1 MPKGYRPYLPD
12 QDLLLP
18 PSLREWMAEEH
29 LVYFVSD
36 VVDQLDLSAIH
47 AVYGEEKRGQ
57 PPYDPRLMTKLLVYG
72 YCTGVFSSRRIQKRL
87 QEDIPFKVL
96 AAGNEPDFRTISD
109 FRKIH
114 VGTLQGLF
122 EQVLEMALEVGAV
135 KVGRVTLDGTK
146 VKANAS
152 KHKAM
157 SYGRMKEKQEQL
169 RDEVKQLL
177 EQAEAADE
185 EEDRRHGSQRGD
197 ELPEE
202 LRRRETRLAKIKIAK
217 KVVEQ
222 RAREKAAAEGKSAA
236 EAKRAKPDDKDQ
248 YNFTDP
254 ESRIMKGAD
263 GFVQGYNAQ
272 ASVEPEMLLIVGQ
285 SVTEAANDKQQ
296 LEPMVE
302 AIEQQSGQ
310 RPKAV
315 LADSGYCSEE
325 NLAYLESAD
334 QPERKIDGFIATG
347 KQKHGEHRLPCK
359 PGPLP
364 KGATKVDRMKRKLQT
379 KVGKAVYAARKCVV
393 EPVFG
398 QIKQARGFR
407 QFLLRGKDKV
417 KGEWALVCLT
427 HNILR
432 LHAAIQPAERHR
444 RMFSLK
450 IAAAEFPGAIWLAG
464 TPRAGVSRRI
474 RATQGFGS
482 PAHRALFL
490 GQAPR
495 CGRKSPVHSDP
506 ARSFKIRNHR
516 ALPARHRHGGAFD
529 HQSIGTPGPARHC
542 SGCHFLSPER

>member
-1 MPKGYRPYLPD
+1 MPKGYRAYLPD

-18 PSLREWMAEEH
+18 PSLREWVAEDH

-114 VGTLQGLF
+114 IETLQGLF

-202 LRRRETRLAKIKIAK
+202 LRRRETRLAKIKLAK

-222 RAREKAAAEGKSAA
+222 RARERAAAEGKSAA
-236 EAKRAKPDDKDQ
+236 QAKRTKPDDKDQ

-285 SVTEAANDKQQ
+285 TVTEAANDKQQ

-310 RPKAV
+310 RPEAI

-432 LHAAIQPAERHR
+432 LHAAMP
-444 RMFSLK
+444 
-450 IAAAEFPGAIWLAG
+450 
-464 TPRAGVSRRI
+464 PR
-474 RATQGFGS
+474 
-482 PAHRALFL
+482 
-490 GQAPR
+490 
-495 CGRKSPVHSDP
+495 
-506 ARSFKIRNHR
+506 
-516 ALPARHRHGGAFD
+516 
-529 HQSIGTPGPARHC
+529 
-542 SGCHFLSPER
+542 

>member
-1 MPKGYRPYLPD
+1 MAKGYRAYLPE

-18 PSLREWMAEEH
+18 PSLREWLPEEH

-36 VVDQLDLSAIH
+36 VVNELDLSAIH

-109 FRKIH
+109 FRKLHIKA
-114 VGTLQGLF
+114 LQGLF
-122 EQVLEMALEVGAV
+122 EQVLTIALEAGAV
-135 KVGRVTLDGTK
+135 KIGRVSLDGTK

-157 SYGRMKEKQEQL
+157 SYGRMQDKQQQL
-169 RDEVKQLL
+169 QDEVNELL
-177 EQAEAADE
+177 KQAEAADE
-185 EEDRRHGSQRGD
+185 EEDRRHGSKRGD

-202 LRRRETRLAKIKIAK
+202 LRRRESRLAKIKAAK
-217 KVVEQ
+217 KALAQ
-222 RAREKAAAEGKSAA
+222 RAREKAAADGKPAQ
-236 EAKRAKPDDKDQ
+236 EAKRAKPEDKDQ

-263 GFVQGYNAQ
+263 GFVQAYNAQ
-272 ASVEPEMLLIVGQ
+272 AAVEPEMLLIVGQ
-285 SVTEAANDKQQ
+285 SVTEATNDKKQ

-310 RPKAV
+310 RPEAI
-315 LADSGYCSEE
+315 LADNGYCSDE
-325 NLAYLESAD
+325 NLAYLESAA
-334 QPERKIDGFIATG
+334 QPERKIEGFIATG
-347 KQKHGEHRLPCK
+347 KQKHGEHRLPC
-359 PGPLP
+359 PRGPLP
-364 KGATKVDRMKRKLQT
+364 QGATRVEKMKRKLKT
-379 KVGKAVYAARKCVV
+379 KVGKAIYAARKCVV

-407 QFLLRGKDKV
+407 QFLLRGKEKV

-432 LHAAIQPAERHR
+432 LYAAQQP
-444 RMFSLK
+444 
-450 IAAAEFPGAIWLAG
+450 
-464 TPRAGVSRRI
+464 
-474 RATQGFGS
+474 
-482 PAHRALFL
+482 
-490 GQAPR
+490 
-495 CGRKSPVHSDP
+495 C
-506 ARSFKIRNHR
+506 
-516 ALPARHRHGGAFD
+516 
-529 HQSIGTPGPARHC
+529 
-542 SGCHFLSPER
+542 

>member
-18 PSLREWMAEEH
+18 PSLREWVAEEH

-47 AVYGEEKRGQ
+47 AVYGEERRGQ

-114 VGTLQGLF
+114 IGTLQGLF

-157 SYGRMKEKQEQL
+157 SYGRMQEKQQQL
-169 RDEVKQLL
+169 KEEVKQLL
-177 EQAEAADE
+177 EQAEAADA

-202 LRRRETRLAKIKIAK
+202 LRRRETRLAKIKLAK

-236 EAKRAKPDDKDQ
+236 EAKRGKPEDKDQ

-254 ESRIMKGAD
+254 ESRIMKSAD

-272 ASVEPEMLLIVGQ
+272 AAVEPEMLLIVGQ

-310 RPKAV
+310 RPEAI

-325 NLAYLESAD
+325 NLAYLESAE

-347 KQKHGEHRLPCK
+347 KQKHGEHRLPCRR
-359 PGPLP
+359 GPLP

-407 QFLLRGKDKV
+407 QFLLRGKEKV

-432 LHAAIQPAERHR
+432 LHAVLQP
-444 RMFSLK
+444 
-450 IAAAEFPGAIWLAG
+450 
-464 TPRAGVSRRI
+464 
-474 RATQGFGS
+474 
-482 PAHRALFL
+482 
-490 GQAPR
+490 
-495 CGRKSPVHSDP
+495 C
-506 ARSFKIRNHR
+506 
-516 ALPARHRHGGAFD
+516 
-529 HQSIGTPGPARHC
+529 
-542 SGCHFLSPER
+542 